1 VSQAAGPD
9 VGVFLGLLIAV
20 AVVAAF
26 VRFVRVP
33 YTVALVLAGLGLAFI
48 PNVPGIALTPG
59 IILTV
64 FLPVLLFH
72 GAYNL
77 DVAELRANL
86 TAVAL
91 LAVPGVVVTA
101 GLVGAVLHLA
111 GGLPWPVA
119 VLFGTIVAA
128 TDPVA
133 VLAVFG
139 ELGAPRRLTTIVTAE
154 SLFNDGTALV
164 FFATALTIATAHGVD
179 VATTAEQFV
188 VAVLGALAL
197 GAVVALIGARVLR
210 RIDDALLETTVTL
223 IMAYGGYLL
232 AQQLGSSGPLE
243 TVAAG
248 LFLGAQG
255 ERVMS
260 PTTRLQARATWDF
273 LDFLANSLL
282 FLLVGLALR
291 SISTLPVTHLGVTLW
306 RLLLVAI
313 VAVLAARG
321 LAVGGV
327 QIVLAL
333 RRRALPRGWP
343 LVLSWSG
350 LRGGVSLA
358 AALSVPLALPQRDL
372 LLTLTFGVVLFTLLG
387 EGLTISPLLDR
398 LGIAGIAGA
407 GRRLERVQGRLLLAE
422 AAIAELDALRRAGAA
437 VGEPTDRLAEA
448 YARRRRDLRAELG
461 ALYRANPLLAH
472 AQERQAQRQ
481 LLVVQREAAH
491 DAYTRGR
498 VSAGTL
504 RELVAE
510 IDRELVDLEVEADGK
525 P

>member
-1 VSQAAGPD
+1 MNPAGGPD
-9 VGVFLGLLIAV
+9 VAVFLGLLIAV
-20 AVVAAF
+20 AVVAAV

-33 YTVALVLAGLGLAFI
+33 YTVALVLAGLGLAI
-48 PNVPGIALTPG
+48 TPNVPSIELTPG

-77 DVAELRANL
+77 DVGELRANL
-86 TAVAL
+86 TPVAL
-91 LAVPGVVVTA
+91 LAVPGVVATA
-101 GLVGAVLHLA
+101 GLVGAMLHLA

-139 ELGAPRRLTTIVTAE
+139 ELGAPRRLGTIVTAE

-164 FFATALTIATAHGVD
+164 FFATALGIATAQNVD
-179 VATTAEQFV
+179 VAATAERFV
-188 VAVLGALAL
+188 VAVAGALVL
-197 GAVVALIGARVLR
+197 GAVIAMVGARVLR

-223 IMAYGGYLL
+223 ILAYGGYLL
-232 AQQLGSSGPLE
+232 AERLGSSGPLE

-282 FLLVGLALR
+282 FLLVGLSLR
-291 SISTLPVTHLGVTLW
+291 SISALPVTRQGVTLW
-306 RLLLVAI
+306 WLLLVAI
-313 VAVLAARG
+313 VAVIVARL
-321 LAVGGV
+321 LAVGAV
-327 QIVLAL
+327 QLLLTV
-333 RRRALPRGWP
+333 RRRPLPRGWP
-343 LVLSWSG
+343 LAMSWSG

-358 AALSVPLALPQRDL
+358 AALSVPLALPQRDI

-387 EGLTISPLLDR
+387 QGLTVRPLLDR
-398 LGIAGIAGA
+398 LGIAGGPGG
-407 GRRLERVQGRLLLAE
+407 GRAVEFAIGRLRQTE
-422 AAIAELDALRRAGAA
+422 AAIAELDALRRAGVV
-437 VGEPTDRLAEA
+437 VGDPTDRLAEA
-448 YARRRRDLRAELG
+448 YAKQRRELRAEVA
-461 ALYRANPLLAH
+461 ALYRADPALAR
-472 AQERQAQRQ
+472 AQGRQAQRQ
-481 LLVVQREAAH
+481 LLIVQREAAH
-491 DAYTRGR
+491 AAHADGQ

-504 RELVAE
+504 RELVAA
-510 IDRELVDLEVEADGK
+510 IDRELVDLEADE